1 MNYSATKVPE
11 HLKSGGIPPF
21 SGCIHDTNT
30 ACLLAIQLLLL
41 FLNFLVRKAITFWT
55 IPPFSPTV
63 DLDSQKKEKKNTS
76 QMRLGSVFKMRMS
89 ILNTATTEHLGCILF
104 SFFVYIKSINQDFS
118 LQMPLPTLLVSYN
131 RLDKCNVNYCFL
143 EKVNKSQKLRVVV

>member
-1 MNYSATKVPE
+1 MNYSATTLPE

-21 SGCIHDTNT
+21 SGCIHDTTT

-104 SFFVYIKSINQDFS
+104 SSTTKSTNQNSVSIHFLASSSIGTSSLSLIDGSFTKIIFVPASDF
-118 LQMPLPTLLVSYN
+118 
-131 RLDKCNVNYCFL
+131 
-143 EKVNKSQKLRVVV
+143 